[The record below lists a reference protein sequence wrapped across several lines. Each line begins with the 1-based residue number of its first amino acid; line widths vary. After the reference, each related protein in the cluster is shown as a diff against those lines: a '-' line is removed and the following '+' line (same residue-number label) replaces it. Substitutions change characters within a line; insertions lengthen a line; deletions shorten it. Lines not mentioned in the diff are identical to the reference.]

1 LAINFDDTGF
11 TDKKSKLVIFVNGE
25 EKANI
30 ENFRVSFPD
39 IYAFK
44 YGFYRSHIKQNMG
57 KDYVSA
63 NLIAYF
69 DEVRVGSTMEEVMP
83 TKDNPV
89 D

>member
-1 LAINFDDTGF
+1 
-11 TDKKSKLVIFVNGE
+11 VN
-25 EKANI
+25 I
-30 ENFRVSFPD
+30 QNFREFFPD
-39 IYAFK
+39 VYAFK
-44 YGFYRSHIKQNMG
+44 HGFYRSHIKERMG
-57 KDYVSA
+57 KNYVSA